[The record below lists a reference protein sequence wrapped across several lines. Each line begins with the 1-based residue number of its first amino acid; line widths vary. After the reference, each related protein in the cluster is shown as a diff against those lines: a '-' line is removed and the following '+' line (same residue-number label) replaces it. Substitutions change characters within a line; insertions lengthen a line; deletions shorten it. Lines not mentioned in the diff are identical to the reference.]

1 MLYSVTIFTII
12 SLNILESVIFLLFP
26 KGKRKITLFLRSFPK
41 SDDKDKP
48 FWNDAPTQNEFA
60 IEFSNIFLVG
70 VVPFDVAV
78 SKYTDHLEL
87 LKLQEDQHASMHTS
101 TCLATLVSRRY
112 YYVKKLLKLVLMST
126 PAWFSK
132 NILGNVETSFSNS
145 VYISQFILGKFFC
158 RMCVFHWMEEAEHSV
173 LTSSHF
179 KRDFNPVVR
188 LLLYPIGCLAL
199 IALWVIPIP
208 VAIICKPTMA
218 LSPQS
223 YLNLVQYVLA
233 VLVVAADI
241 IIEGFLFWVLP
252 FEHPHL
258 YYRLV
263 LGAWQ
268 KQVEEM
274 GITFKTVRQM
284 DYFY

>member
-1 MLYSVTIFTII
+1 MSYILLTVIC
-12 SLNILESVIFLLFP
+12 LNVLESVICFLFP
-26 KGKRKITLFLRSFPK
+26 KGKRKITLNLRSVEKTNSVDK
-41 SDDKDKP
+41 S

-60 IEFSNIFLVG
+60 REFSNIFLVG

-78 SKYTDHLEL
+78 SKYTDDLEI
-87 LKLQEDQHASMHTS
+87 LKLQEDQHAALHTS
-101 TCLATLVSRRY
+101 TCVATLVSSRY
-112 YYVKKLLKLVLMST
+112 YYVKKLLKIALMST

-145 VYISQFILGKFFC
+145 VYFSQLVLGKFFC

-179 KRDFNPVVR
+179 KKDFNPVVR

-208 VAIICKPTMA
+208 VAIICKPSMA

-274 GITFKTVRQM
+274 GITFKTERQM
-284 DYFY
+284 DYYY